1 MIDEDDDIQ
10 QYVRPWKGLTD
21 DEIEKLIQ
29 DFGKDIHALLDEIH
43 AMLKARNL

>member
-10 QYVRPWKGLTD
+10 QYVRPWRGLTD

-29 DFGKDIHALLDEIH
+29 EFGADPHALLDEID
-43 AMLKARNL
+43 AKLKARNS